1 MKYYECPAVENE
13 LRRLLALAAEDMLAA
28 ETEIPIRQRL
38 FVVMEELFNNTV
50 MHAYKHAPSPG
61 PVRIRFIADLD
72 AVQLRMED
80 RGEPFNLLEFDDS
93 QRIQNV
99 MNLEEGGEGI
109 FLIKTLSSSVEYARV
124 NGWNR
129 VDILIDK
136 KNLQI

>member
-38 FVVMEELFNNTV
+38 FVVMEELFNNAV
-50 MHAYKHAPSPG
+50 MHAYKNTPGPG

-109 FLIKTLSSSVEYARV
+109 FLIKTLSSRVEYAHV

-136 KNLQI
+136 KNTQI